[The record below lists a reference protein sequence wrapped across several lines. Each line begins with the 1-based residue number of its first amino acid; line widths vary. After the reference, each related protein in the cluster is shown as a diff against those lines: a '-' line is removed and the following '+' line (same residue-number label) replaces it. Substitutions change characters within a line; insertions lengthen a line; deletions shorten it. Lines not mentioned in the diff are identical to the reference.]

1 MTIRLNIALGTLF
14 FIATMPQPGPA
25 QTSDDLKTLQKEV
38 QGLKE
43 RQERTE
49 RELEAIKNY
58 LLRRRRPQPFK
69 PVVLSIG
76 DNPYKGNQ
84 NAKVTI
90 LDFSDFE

>member
-1 MTIRLNIALGTLF
+1 MTRRLNIALGTIF

-25 QTSDDLKTLQKEV
+25 QTRDDLKTLQKEV
-38 QGLKE
+38 QELKE

-49 RELEAIKNY
+49 KELEAIKNF

-69 PVVLSIG
+69 PVVLSVG

-84 NAKVTI
+84 NAKVTL
-90 LDFSDFE
+90 LDFSDYQ